1 MKFVELLWMNIL
13 VHQLRL
19 DTLLRWRGPPPK
31 ISGTYR
37 TMPLVGFRGLA
48 NYHKAAQAELDAKA
62 DALANRIDTLK
73 GQGLGVLQA
82 HEKHLDKIEDS
93 INEMNEMVR
102 EGSNNAPPL

>member
-1 MKFVELLWMNIL
+1 MTI
-13 VHQLRL
+13 
-19 DTLLRWRGPPPK
+19 
-31 ISGTYR
+31 
-37 TMPLVGFRGLA
+37 VGFRGLA
-48 NYHKAAQAELDAKA
+48 NYHKAAQAELDSKA